1 VVALVEVEVEVEVAV
16 AVEQLRLMGLKLVFQ
31 ARSQSCFFHDL
42 EHLYDLNHF
51 VVQLAVTWY

>member
-1 VVALVEVEVEVEVAV
+1 VVGLVEVVVAG
-16 AVEQLRLMGLKLVFQ
+16 EQLRLMGLKLVFQ

-42 EHLYDLNHF
+42 EYLYDLDHF